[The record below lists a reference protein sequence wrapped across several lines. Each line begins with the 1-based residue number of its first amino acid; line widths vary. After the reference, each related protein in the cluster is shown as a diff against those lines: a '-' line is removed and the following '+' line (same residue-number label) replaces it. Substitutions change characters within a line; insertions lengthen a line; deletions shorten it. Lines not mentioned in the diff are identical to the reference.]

1 MGEKR
6 LARAAV
12 VLGGLALVAGLVLSV
27 DVRLPSRPERS
38 IDALAE
44 LRNRDDLNVIFIL
57 VDTLRADHLGVYG
70 YERDTSPFLDQMT
83 ASGVRFADVQCQSTW
98 TKSSMASLWLGAYP
112 ARTGVLRLSHAIPEA
127 ATLPAEIL
135 SDAGFRT
142 VGIWRN
148 GWVANNFGFA
158 QGFDVYYRPQPGR
171 AALEVRRGNPSAH
184 PLLGTDY
191 DATEAALE
199 FLRSYRNDR
208 VFLYVHYMDVHQYLY
223 DEQSGRFGTDYKDAY
238 DNAIHWTDR
247 NLGRLIT
254 AADELGLLERSI
266 VVLASDH
273 GEAFYEHGGEG
284 HARNLYGEVTQT
296 PLLLWLPFRLKQEL
310 VVESRVENVDI
321 WPTLLDLLGL
331 PALPGAQGRSLVPL
345 MQAAARGEEPAPER
359 PSYAQLDR
367 TWGQVDAR
375 PLPLV
380 SVIRGDLRL
389 FHRPNAPRAAELYDL
404 SSDPGERNNLARVR
418 PEEVAQL
425 RRQAETHLATPPPE
439 WGAPEDR
446 ELDEMRLQQLRALGY
461 VVGGADRR

>member
-83 ASGVRFADVQCQSTW
+83 ASGVGFADVQRQSTW

-112 ARTGVLRLSHAIPEA
+112 ARTGVLRHSQAIPEA

-142 VGIWRN
+142 VGIWR
-148 GWVANNFGFA
+148 
-158 QGFDVYYRPQPGR
+158 
-171 AALEVRRGNPSAH
+171 
-184 PLLGTDY
+184 
-191 DATEAALE
+191 
-199 FLRSYRNDR
+199 
-208 VFLYVHYMDVHQYLY
+208 
-223 DEQSGRFGTDYKDAY
+223 
-238 DNAIHWTDR
+238 
-247 NLGRLIT
+247 
-254 AADELGLLERSI
+254 
-266 VVLASDH
+266 
-273 GEAFYEHGGEG
+273 
-284 HARNLYGEVTQT
+284 
-296 PLLLWLPFRLKQEL
+296 
-310 VVESRVENVDI
+310 
-321 WPTLLDLLGL
+321 TLLDLLGL

-359 PSYAQLDR
+359 PSDAQLDR

-389 FHRPNAPRAAELYDL
+389 FHRPNAPRAAEL
-404 SSDPGERNNLARVR
+404 
-418 PEEVAQL
+418 
-425 RRQAETHLATPPPE
+425 
-439 WGAPEDR
+439 
-446 ELDEMRLQQLRALGY
+446 
-461 VVGGADRR
+461 